1 MSPTLPALALAGL
14 LAPGGPAY
22 GGTQAATP
30 SDTLVGPGSAVP
42 YVAQGPLLCG
52 GASAAMVERFWG
64 ALGVYADDYA
74 PLVDRS
80 AGGIHTDDLADALA
94 ERGHR
99 VEVLRGEPTT
109 ALARV
114 QDGVPVVALL
124 QSGRSRFHYV
134 VVVAAGP
141 DAIRFHDPLVA
152 PGRRLSRQDFLD
164 RWAPSDH
171 WALVAVPARAPDDA
185 AARPEPDAG
194 PERDAGADPAADPDP
209 ARSLPPPLEAG
220 LAALR
225 AGRPD
230 TAVAAAERYLRT
242 ASDDDPHL
250 AIAREMLATARY
262 LAGDEVGALRAW
274 NLEGGPPVDLVRV
287 RGLET
292 LRYRTVADPM
302 GIRARDR
309 LTPERLRLAR
319 RRVGQLPSVAR
330 ARVDYR
336 PLRDGSVEVRAEILE
351 RRQLPRPVDLA
362 VSGLAALVNARAEV
376 AFGPVLT
383 VGERWRLRGAWEGAR
398 PLAEAV
404 VAVPWPPLAAV
415 VTVRA
420 GWTEERYAP
429 ADGAIGADTT
439 RRWGVATLRRWMS
452 PGTRLGLS
460 LGVERWEGRGRLGRV
475 GVSALHAFPGDRVRV
490 GAAVDAWP
498 DGPGEAPEAF
508 GRARLAGRARYE
520 TAPGRAWSVTG
531 GGTLVSR
538 GAPPT
543 VWDGAGT
550 GRARA
555 PLLRGHPLIRNDRMG
570 RDAFGRGL
578 LHGSLGH
585 AWFVDAGPAR
595 AALELFVDGARVWDP
610 LVGDAPRSYV
620 DPGVELRFSDG
631 ESAAAVSLA
640 RGGSRWVLSARI
652 GSPSGALA
660 PLP

>member
-1 MSPTLPALALAGL
+1 MSPTLPALALSGL
-14 LAPGGPAY
+14 LALGGPAY

-30 SDTLVGPGSAVP
+30 ADTLVGPGSAVP

-52 GASAAMVERFWG
+52 GASAAMIERFWG

-74 PLVDRS
+74 GLVDPS
-80 AGGIHTDDLADALA
+80 AGGIRTDALADALA
-94 ERGHR
+94 DRGHR
-99 VEVLRGEPTT
+99 VEVLRGEPAT

-124 QSGRSRFHYV
+124 HSGRSRFHYV

-152 PGRRLSRQDFLD
+152 PGRRLSRRDFLD

-171 WALVAVPARAPDDA
+171 WALVAVPAPASDDA
-185 AARPEPDAG
+185 AARAEPQADPGA
-194 PERDAGADPAADPDP
+194 EADPAK
-209 ARSLPPPLEAG
+209 SLPPPLEAS

-225 AGRPD
+225 ADRSD
-230 TAVAAAERYLRT
+230 TAVAEAERYLRT
-242 ASDDDPHL
+242 APDDDPHL
-250 AIAREMLATARY
+250 AIAREILATARY
-262 LAGDEVGALRAW
+262 LAGDEIGALRAW
-274 NLEGGPPVDLVRV
+274 NLEGGPSVDLVQV

-292 LRYRTVADPM
+292 LRYRTVVEPM

-319 RRVGQLPSVAR
+319 RRVEQLPTVAG

-336 PLRDGSVEVRAEILE
+336 PLRDGSVEVRAAILE
-351 RRQLPRPVDLA
+351 RRRLPRPVDLA
-362 VSGLAALVNARAEV
+362 VSGLAALVNARTEV

-383 VGERWRLRGAWEGAR
+383 VGDRWRLRGAWEGAR
-398 PLAEAV
+398 PLAEALV
-404 VAVPWPPLAAV
+404 EVPWPPLAAV

-429 ADGAIGADTT
+429 ADGGIGADTT
-439 RRWGVATLRRWMS
+439 RRWGVATLHRWMN

-460 LGVERWEGRGRLGRV
+460 LGVERWEGRRRLGRL
-475 GVSALHAFPGDRVRV
+475 GVSALHAFRGDRVWM
-490 GAAVDAWP
+490 GAAVDAWA
-498 DGPGEAPEAF
+498 DGAGEAPDAF

-531 GGTLVSR
+531 GGTLVSG

-550 GRARA
+550 GRVRA
-555 PLLRGHPLIRNDRMG
+555 ALLRGHPLIRNDRIG

-640 RGGSRWVLSARI
+640 RGGNSWVVSARI
-652 GSPSGALA
+652 GRPSGVLA